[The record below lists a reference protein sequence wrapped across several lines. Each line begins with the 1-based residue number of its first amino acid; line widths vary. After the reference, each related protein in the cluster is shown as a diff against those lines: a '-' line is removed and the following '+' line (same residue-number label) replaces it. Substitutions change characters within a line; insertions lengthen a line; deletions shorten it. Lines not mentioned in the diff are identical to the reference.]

1 MKVLYLT
8 PWYPSDRDAMEGLFV
23 QKHVQAVQAQ
33 GVDVRVIYS
42 QGWRDLKQ
50 QWRELKKTWGLPDV
64 VQLNVI
70 QKQGLLALWLKRRY
84 GIPYVIIEHWTGYL
98 PENSCVRSTGWHT
111 RLMRRICRKAET
123 VMPVSEHLLRAMQ
136 ALGFDAKRWQV
147 INNVVEDFF
156 FEKSDVRSQKS
167 DACSQKTLLHVSCV
181 DEAHKNICGILR
193 AVKQISERRQD
204 FRLTIVG
211 ISIDHQ
217 QVRDYAASLKLPEGL
232 VRWAGELTPA
242 QVAEEFDK
250 ADIFVLNSNYE
261 NAPVVIC
268 ESLAKGV
275 PVISTNVGGIPEM
288 VSEHSGILISPR
300 DDQGLTQAIEQMLDE
315 YPNYDRDRIREDGKQ
330 YSYTAVGTL
339 LKQIYEQA
347 QASRQT
353 K

>member
-1 MKVLYLT
+1 
-8 PWYPSDRDAMEGLFV
+8 MEGLFV

-42 QGWRDLKQ
+42 QGWRDLWQ
-50 QWRELKKTWGLPDV
+50 QWRELKREWGLPDV

-98 PENSCVRSTGWHT
+98 PENSCVRPTGWHT
-111 RLMRRICRKAET
+111 RLMRRICREAET
-123 VMPVSEHLLRAMQ
+123 VMPVSAHLQRAMQ
-136 ALGFDAKRWQV
+136 ALGFEAKQWQV

-156 FEKSDVRSQKS
+156 FQEAESRKSKEKSM
-167 DACSQKTLLHVSCV
+167 KTLLHISCV
-181 DEAHKNICGILR
+181 DEAHKNIGGILR
-193 AVKQISERRQD
+193 AVKQLSERRQD
-204 FRLTIVG
+204 FCLTIVG
-211 ISIDHQ
+211 VSIDHQ
-217 QVRDYAASLKLPEGL
+217 QVRDYAVSLGLPEGL
-232 VRWAGELTPA
+232 VRWAGELTPQ
-242 QVAEEFDK
+242 QVASEFDK
-250 ADIFVLNSNYE
+250 TDIFVLNSNYE

-268 ESLAKGV
+268 ESIAKGV

-288 VSEHSGILISPR
+288 VNEHSGILIAPR
-300 DDQGLTQAIEQMLDE
+300 DDRGLVQAIEQMLDA
-315 YPNYDRDRIREDGKQ
+315 YPSYDRERIREDGKQ
-330 YSYTAVGTL
+330 YSYAAVGAQ